1 MKYADIIYKKVLVN
15 LELMSFLSQNLGERK
30 EDLLKSGGGD
40 TFVGD
45 GFKNWK
51 KKSIVY
57 GHIGGPNNIKAVT
70 LKNAPENL
78 KLTSPDIQKHI
89 VSAISV
95 EIVNTIASE
104 LGDSLFAI
112 LVDES
117 RDLSSKEQMAIVLRY
132 VDDGNVIERF
142 VGIEHVTNTNAI
154 TLKEAIDD
162 FLCRH
167 RLSISRQQGQGYDGA
182 SNMRGEMN
190 GLKTLILN
198 ENKCA
203 FYVHCFAHQL
213 QLALVAVAKNHDLV
227 SDFFTLVGN
236 VVNVVGASAK
246 RRDILREK
254 HGDDIL
260 EALENNKLS
269 SGQGLN

>member
-1 MKYADIIYKKVLVN
+1 MNKFN
-15 LELMSFLSQNLGERK
+15 LTERI
-30 EDLLKSGGGD
+30 LLKQGLP
-40 TFVGD
+40 FR
-45 GFKNWK
+45 
-51 KKSIVY
+51 
-57 GHIGGPNNIKAVT
+57 GHDESENSNNRGNFIEILEWLCGYNEDIKAVT

-78 KLTSPDIQKHI
+78 KLTSPDIQKDI

-117 RDLSSKEQMAIVLRY
+117 RDMPSKEQMAIVLRY
-132 VDDGNVIERF
+132 VDDGKVIEHF

-162 FLCRH
+162 FLSRH
-167 RLSISRQQGQGYDGA
+167 GLSISRLRCQGYDGA
-182 SNMRGEMN
+182 SNMRGELN
-190 GLKTLILN
+190 DLKTLILN

-213 QLALVAVAKNHDLV
+213 QLALVAVAKNH
-227 SDFFTLVGN
+227 
-236 VVNVVGASAK
+236 
-246 RRDILREK
+246 
-254 HGDDIL
+254 
-260 EALENNKLS
+260 
-269 SGQGLN
+269 